1 MAKSKAIGGYKIVS
15 LNNKRHNM
23 LVKQP
28 SSTDNEDA
36 SRTLII
42 RQIPCGIPISNLQ
55 STFQSVFAPCGQ
67 IASLNVVNLSGQ
79 VLYSSDPNAGSE
91 QSIRYT
97 ASDCIAVLQFDSD
110 LAGDALDQC
119 NDSAVDWNQ
128 VFIKDMRSEY
138 IKQYRQQHIMANDDI
153 EEYELQLTECM
164 EQYDERERVR
174 EQEEIAKANQPDEDG
189 WIKVTRHGGSG
200 KKSLDMTTDGD
211 NSDMGELVQRQLK
224 QKMNKRK
231 LQEPEVLKNFY
242 KFQKVKE
249 KTDKLRELAAGFKK
263 YNNNYNRGGHD
274 NRRFNP
280 L

>member
-1 MAKSKAIGGYKIVS
+1 MSKSNTIGGYKIVN

-55 STFQSVFAPCGQ
+55 STLQSLFAPCGQ
-67 IASLNVVNLSGQ
+67 IISLNVVNLSGQ
-79 VLYSSDPNAGSE
+79 IQYSSDPNAGSE
-91 QSIRYT
+91 QSIRFT
-97 ASDCIAVLQFDSD
+97 ASDCIAVLQFDRDLVSD
-110 LAGDALDQC
+110 AVDQC

-128 VFIKDMRSEY
+128 VFIKDMRSDY
-138 IKQYRQQHIMANDDI
+138 IKQYREQYIMTNDI
-153 EEYELQLTECM
+153 EEYELQLTEWM
-164 EQYDERERVR
+164 EHYDERERVR
-174 EQEEIAKANQPDEDG
+174 EQEEMAKANQPDEDG
-189 WIKVTRHGGSG
+189 WIKVTRHGG
-200 KKSLDMTTDGD
+200 KKSLDITTDND
-211 NSDMGELVQRQLK
+211 NTDISELVQRQLK

-263 YNNNYNRGGHD
+263 YNNNNYSKGGHD